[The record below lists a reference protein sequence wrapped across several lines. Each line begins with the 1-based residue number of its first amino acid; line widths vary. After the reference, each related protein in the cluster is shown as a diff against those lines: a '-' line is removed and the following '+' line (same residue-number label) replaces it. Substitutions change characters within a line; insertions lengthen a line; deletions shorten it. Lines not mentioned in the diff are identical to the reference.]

1 MKPSKTSYL
10 LNLLLFTL
18 SISIFSCKSGSVNL
32 FKPASPHEQYQRKLS
47 SAGLDKTAMG
57 TAWNNIAG
65 QSLQKALT
73 ITLPFKETG
82 YFAAERIPASAY
94 RFSVTRGQKIRVKL
108 IKKPAEQFM
117 IYTDIWEE
125 RAGNQP
131 KLLAS
136 ADTLG
141 NDVELEADLTG
152 NYLIRLQPELLRSG
166 EYTLEITTGPSLAF
180 PVKSGSAGN
189 IQSFFGDG
197 RDANARKHEG
207 IDIFGARLTPV
218 VAIANGTVTRVNQ
231 NNLGGNV
238 VWMRPAGKD
247 YTLYYAH
254 LDKQIAIEGQQ
265 VIIGDTLGLMGNTG
279 NARTTSPHLHFGIYT
294 SGGAIDPFPFVN
306 PVSKTPDQ
314 VTAPL
319 NQLNA
324 TVRTTKN
331 SPLYLSPLSSSAQ
344 INTLKTGTILRVNG
358 ATGNWY
364 SVELPDG
371 MIGFIQSKTVV
382 PTTKPLR
389 KFKINLAQQNV
400 LDAPDTLAPVKFKLD
415 EGSTAS
421 LLGDFGGY
429 HLIISQDEQTGWVP
443 AF

>member
-1 MKPSKTSYL
+1 MKLSNHK
-10 LNLLLFTL
+10 NLLKILICVL
-18 SISIFSCKSGSVNL
+18 CAGIFSCKSGSVNL
-32 FKPASPHEQYQRKLS
+32 FKPSSPHEQYQRKLS

-57 TAWNNIAG
+57 TAWNTIAN

-73 ITLPFKETG
+73 VTLPFTETG
-82 YFAAERIPASAY
+82 YFAAERIPATAY
-94 RFSVTRGQKIRVKL
+94 RFSVIRGQKIKVSL
-108 IKKPAEQFM
+108 TKKPESLFM

-125 RAGNQP
+125 RIDNQP
-131 KLLAS
+131 RLLAS

-141 NDVELEADLTG
+141 NDIELEAEVTG

-166 EYTLEITTGPSLAF
+166 EYTLTISTGPSLAF
-180 PVKSGSAGN
+180 PVKAGRASN

-207 IDIFGARLTPV
+207 IDIFGPRLTPV
-218 VAIANGTVTRVNQ
+218 LAIANGTVTRVNQ

-238 VWMRPAGKD
+238 VWMRPNGKD

-254 LDKQIAIEGQQ
+254 LDQQIAIEGQQ
-265 VIIGDTLGLMGNTG
+265 VVIGDTLGLMGNTG

-306 PVSKTPDQ
+306 PISTSPEPI
-314 VTAPL
+314 TAAL
-319 NQLNA
+319 SQLNA
-324 TVRTTKN
+324 TVRTVKN
-331 SPLYLSPLSSSAQ
+331 TNLYQMPLTSSPSTNPL
-344 INTLKTGTILRVNG
+344 KKGTILQVNA
-358 ATGNWY
+358 ATGDWY
-364 SVELPDG
+364 QVQLPDG
-371 MIGFIQSKTVV
+371 NNGFVRSKSVTA
-382 PTTKPLR
+382 TTRPLR
-389 KFKINLAQQNV
+389 KIKLNLSQQNV
-400 LDAPDTLAPVKFKLD
+400 LDAPDSLAATKFKLT

-429 HLIISQDEQTGWVP
+429 HLIIAEDQQTGWVP